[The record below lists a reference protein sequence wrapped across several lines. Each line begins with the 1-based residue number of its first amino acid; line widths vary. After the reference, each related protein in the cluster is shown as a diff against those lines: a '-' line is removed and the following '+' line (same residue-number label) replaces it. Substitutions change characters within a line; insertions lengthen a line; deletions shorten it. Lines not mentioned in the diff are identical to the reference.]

1 MSKITPQIKTSVFL
15 GISLDGYI
23 AGPDNDLSWLSVVE
37 TDPPE
42 DTGYNALMASVDVLV
57 MGRNTYD
64 TVLTFGFWPY
74 EGKQVVVLTSRP
86 FTPLYGETAF
96 NGSLDALL
104 PQLAQQGSKHAYLD
118 GGNVVRQAL
127 QNQLVDALTLS
138 FVPVTLGKGIHLF
151 EGDMPMHQW
160 QLQSSTAFPSGLLQG
175 CYIKRCV

>member
-1 MSKITPQIKTSVFL
+1 MSKIKVSVFL
-15 GISLDGYI
+15 GLSLDGFI

-86 FTPLYGETAF
+86 FTPVQNETSF
-96 NGSLDALL
+96 NGSLSDLL
-104 PQLAQQGSKHAYLD
+104 GGLEQRGCKHVYLD
-118 GGNVVRQAL
+118 GGNVVRQGL
-127 QNQLVDALTLS
+127 QQKLVDELTLS
-138 FVPVTLGKGIHLF
+138 WVPVTLGKGIRLF
-151 EGDMPMHQW
+151 DGDMSLTNWKLNSHQ
-160 QLQSSTAFPSGLLQG
+160 AFPSGLLQG
-175 CYIKRCV
+175 NYHRKA

>member
-1 MSKITPQIKTSVFL
+1 MKHIKTSVFL

-86 FTPLYGETAF
+86 FTPLYGETGF
-96 NGSLDALL
+96 NGSLDTLL
-104 PQLAQQGSKHAYLD
+104 SELAERGCKHAYLD

-127 QNQLVDALTLS
+127 QSHLVDELTLS
-138 FVPVTLGKGIHLF
+138 FVPVTLGKGVRLF
-151 EGDMPMHQW
+151 EGDMSLGNWKLKSHQ
-160 QLQSSTAFPSGLLQG
+160 AFPSGLLQG
-175 CYIKRCV
+175 CYSKRSA